1 MTDPGLLRFLE
12 LVVRELSASD
22 ARVEVGG
29 RDPEDPR
36 LVFRMAPNGGRV
48 VVVFDAPPPD
58 RAAVDERLEAMLN
71 TFHSGVTELS
81 PNSASSR
88 TPPDMAGRRLDDE
101 LGRLSDR
108 AGATDAFVFDLASP
122 VIWGASRSESE
133 DREKLYQ
140 TVIDCVRE
148 AHSELRQQHTARLRV
163 NETVECLARPFAG
176 LYVVALAFQGNNI
189 SEPVALG
196 AILHAMPA
204 IERFVLALP
213 PVDPPPGGAKIVRMP
228 ARLR

>member
-12 LVVRELSASD
+12 LVARELSASD
-22 ARVEVGG
+22 ARVELGG

-36 LVFRMAPNGGRV
+36 LVFRTAPTGARV

-58 RAAVDERLEAMLN
+58 RAAVEQRLETMVDTLY
-71 TFHSGVTELS
+71 GGMTEQS
-81 PNSASSR
+81 PSSSPPR
-88 TPPDMAGRRLDDE
+88 TPPDVAGRRLDDE

-108 AGATDAFVFDLASP
+108 AGAAGALVFDLASP
-122 VIWGASRSESE
+122 IIWGSSRSPA
-133 DREKLYQ
+133 DRDELYQ
-140 TVIDCVRE
+140 SVIDCVRE

-163 NETVECLARPFAG
+163 NESTECLARPFAG
-176 LYVVALAFQGNNI
+176 LYVVALAFNGDI

-196 AILHAMPA
+196 AMMHAMPA

-213 PVDPPPGGAKIVRMP
+213 PVDPPPGGKIVRMP

>member
-1 MTDPGLLRFLE
+1 MSDPGLLRFLE

-22 ARVEVGG
+22 ARVELGG
-29 RDPEDPR
+29 RDPDDPR
-36 LVFRMAPNGGRV
+36 LVFRSAPNGHRV

-58 RAAVDERLEAMLN
+58 RGGVEQRLEAMVSTLYGGIE
-71 TFHSGVTELS
+71 HSPSSS
-81 PNSASSR
+81 PPR
-88 TPPDMAGRRLDDE
+88 TPPDVAGRRLDDE
-101 LGRLSDR
+101 LGRLSER
-108 AGATDAFVFDLASP
+108 AGAAGALVFDLASP
-122 VIWGASRSESE
+122 VIWGASRSESG

-140 TVIDCVRE
+140 NVIDCVRE
-148 AHSELRQQHTARLRV
+148 AHSELHQQHTARLRV
-163 NETVECLARPFAG
+163 SAAIECLARPFAG
-176 LYVVALAFQGNNI
+176 LYVVALAFEGDI

-196 AILHAMPA
+196 AMLHAMPA